1 MGNLQKQQTEG
12 KRAMYQQQR
21 ESYQPS
27 GYDTRQGAYDPELGG
42 YGKPEDDGGY
52 ALFMEKEVRH
62 GFIRKVFG
70 ILAVQLFITFGAA
83 IGISQSEG
91 LRTYLQTN
99 TWPFWISIPALIGSM
114 VGLLCCGDM
123 HRRFPQNYILLGI
136 FTVAESY
143 MVGTATLM
151 YDTETVLQAVGI
163 TAVTTMAL
171 VAYAFQTKRDFT
183 TMGGALLSAL
193 MALIGFSFLMFF
205 FPHNNVMHIAFSS
218 FGAFLFS
225 CYIVY
230 DVQILME
237 GKKVQITPDDYVLA
251 ALNLYLDIL
260 NLFLYILSILGDSK

>member
-1 MGNLQKQQTEG
+1 
-12 KRAMYQQQR
+12 MYQPQR
-21 ESYQPS
+21 ESSGYAYQPS

-99 TWPFWISIPALIGSM
+99 TWPFWISIPALVGSM

-163 TAVTTMAL
+163 TAVTTVAL
-171 VAYAFQTKRDFT
+171 VAYAFQTKHDFS
-183 TMGGALLSAL
+183 TMGGTLLSGL
-193 MALIGFSFLMFF
+193 MAFICFSFLMIF

-218 FGAFLFS
+218 AGAFIFS

-237 GKKVQITPDDYVLA
+237 GKKVQLTPDDYVLA

-260 NLFLYILSILGDSK
+260 NLFLYILSILGESK